1 MDIVYIDQLHIQ
13 TVIGIYDWEK
23 EIKQEVC
30 LDLQMANDNR
40 KGAASNDVD
49 DTLDYMAV
57 SKRLI
62 AFVGDHQFLL
72 MENLAERCADI
83 VMQEFGVPWLRL
95 KAAKPGA
102 VAGAAAVGVI
112 IERGGPRPD
121 CL

>member
-1 MDIVYIDQLHIQ
+1 MDIVYIEQLHIQ

-40 KGAASNDVD
+40 RGAASNDVA

-57 SKRLI
+57 SKRLM
-62 AFVGDHQFLL
+62 AFVGDHRFELL
-72 MENLAERCADI
+72 ENLAERCADI
-83 VMQEFGVPWLRL
+83 VMQEFGVCWLRL

-102 VAGAAAVGVI
+102 VAGAVAVGVV